1 MVGTRGSTPKFSGPA
16 FDAAVQRAVDAL
28 LPGLTTRLTNEI
40 RQNGA
45 RGSGDQPPTIHT
57 WLERFGKQKPRSFS
71 SATTPVDAENWI
83 AHIENLPPIECIS
96 FQLVTCQPSLEFISI
111 SQNLEYLLSV
121 SNPLFIINWSG
132 CRAKRSRLLFP
143 KPFQPG
149 VDGGR
154 LVTTSPSAIQ
164 TDLIG
169 KQTAHSF
176 ALFEVVTV
184 AILRFQYDALLMLM
198 VDWLTLSNRVVQ
210 DALDKANLAEV
221 DLSAIVVTIAPG
233 LSLCVRD
240 RDRFEVEQLE
250 KDLICVF
257 F

>member
-1 MVGTRGSTPKFSGPA
+1 MVSAVYHHLAVTLSSYRG
-16 FDAAVQRAVDAL
+16 
-28 LPGLTTRLTNEI
+28 
-40 RQNGA
+40 
-45 RGSGDQPPTIHT
+45 
-57 WLERFGKQKPRSFS
+57 
-71 SATTPVDAENWI
+71 
-83 AHIENLPPIECIS
+83 
-96 FQLVTCQPSLEFISI
+96 
-111 SQNLEYLLSV
+111 
-121 SNPLFIINWSG
+121 
-132 CRAKRSRLLFP
+132 
-143 KPFQPG
+143 
-149 VDGGR
+149 
-154 LVTTSPSAIQ
+154 
-164 TDLIG
+164 G

-176 ALFEVVTV
+176 ALFAVVTV

-240 RDRFEVEQLE
+240 RFEVEQLE